1 MDEPLSREQ
10 LIQRELMEGD
20 TSNAD
25 IYPCDCGGCYKCN
38 PCDPDYG
45 NDRANEEE
53 WEGQSRH
60 PAAYWLPCGSTS
72 GRDVGRR
79 ASGARARRST
89 PDRSRR

>member
-53 WEGQSRH
+53 WDNDAEH
-60 PAAYWLPCGSTS
+60 AKEMEDLDEWADEPEPN
-72 GRDVGRR
+72 DV
-79 ASGARARRST
+79 
-89 PDRSRR
+89 PF